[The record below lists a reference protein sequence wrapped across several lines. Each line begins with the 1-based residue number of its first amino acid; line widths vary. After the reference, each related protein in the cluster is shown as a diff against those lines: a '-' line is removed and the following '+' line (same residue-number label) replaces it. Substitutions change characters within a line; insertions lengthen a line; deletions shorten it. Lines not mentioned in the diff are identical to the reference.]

1 VTVNVPGVVPLAG
14 VTISQL
20 ESLVAVKLSAPPVP
34 VFVTFTIAGAGSFA
48 MPNNAEKVS
57 VVIETVSSSLPP
69 VLPPPPH
76 AASAA
81 QSIVTHTIPAAR
93 FKSTPLSALKDS
105 R

>member
-14 VTISQL
+14 ATISQL

-57 VVIETVSSSLPP
+57 VVCETVSN
-69 VLPPPPH
+69 
-76 AASAA
+76 
-81 QSIVTHTIPAAR
+81 
-93 FKSTPLSALKDS
+93 
-105 R
+105 